1 MYLICKKVFFI
12 DNILCFEWC
21 LYIFFKKLELIYIF
35 IKIVMLKVF
44 FKEKKNEC
52 ISNILVYSYVLW

>member
-44 FKEKKNEC
+44 FKEKKMNV
-52 ISNILVYSYVLW
+52 LVIF